1 MSDDHHRTAAHLQV
15 GDISVSPDN
24 AGFTVGIVDD
34 VRRTWVP
41 VSMGMAWAAAIR
53 RAYAYSLVRRARIL
67 TSRTGQE
74 FELLD
79 PQAVW
84 LGGDWQWRPHEPIS
98 IAHHAAAGPGIYV
111 LRALTP
117 IYIGE
122 TDNLRERL
130 LYHFH
135 HPGFCQEQQGALE
148 FCCQT
153 YASAD
158 ERAREAARLIA
169 WWLPPCNQAT

>member
-1 MSDDHHRTAAHLQV
+1 MSDEPRTAAHLQV

-24 AGFTVGIVDD
+24 DGFTVGLVDES
-34 VRRTWVP
+34 RKTWVP
-41 VSMGMAWAAAIR
+41 ISMGMAWAAAIR
-53 RAYAYSLVRRARIL
+53 RAYAYSLLRHGRIL
-67 TSRTGQE
+67 TSRTGRT

-79 PQAVW
+79 PQSVW
-84 LGGDWQWRPHEPIS
+84 LGTKWDWRPHEPMS
-98 IAHHAAAGPGIYV
+98 IAQHAPETPGIYV

-135 HPGFCQEQQGALE
+135 HAGACEEQQGALE
-148 FCCQT
+148 FCCQE

-158 ERAREAARLIA
+158 ERARETARLID
-169 WWLPPCNQAT
+169 WWWPPCNHTA

>member
-24 AGFTVGIVDD
+24 DGFTVGVVDD
-34 VRRTWVP
+34 VRKTWVP

-67 TSRTGQE
+67 TSRTGKE

-79 PQAVW
+79 PHTIW
-84 LGGDWQWRPHEPIS
+84 LGAEWHWRAHEPMA
-98 IAHHAAAGPGIYV
+98 IASHAPEAPGIYV

-117 IYIGE
+117 IYVGE

-135 HPGFCQEQQGALE
+135 QPGVCEGQQGALE
-148 FCCQT
+148 FCCQEF
-153 YASAD
+153 ASPD
-158 ERAREAARLIA
+158 ERARETARLID
-169 WWLPPCNQAT
+169 WWLPPCNLPT